1 MSYLV
6 DTNLL
11 LRLAEPKHATYSSV
25 LAALDMLRNNGEIL
39 HVVPQNLIEFWAVA
53 TRPPISNGLGMT
65 IEEAANELT
74 KLKSLFELLL
84 DRAAIFSEWE
94 KLVTQHQVRGKQAHD
109 ARIVAA
115 MKVHGVTQ
123 LLTFNTDD
131 FKRYADITAVHPS
144 NVAAP

>member
-11 LRLAEPKHATYSSV
+11 LRLAEPKHLMYHTVLDAT
-25 LAALDMLRNNGEIL
+25 DTLRKRGESLI
-39 HVVPQNLIEFWAVA
+39 VVPQNLIEFWAVA
-53 TRPPISNGLGMT
+53 TRPRANNGLGMT
-65 IEEAANELT
+65 VDEAAAELIS
-74 KLKSLFELLL
+74 LKALFVLLL
-84 DRAAIFSEWE
+84 DEPAVFSEWE
-94 KLVTQHQVRGKQAHD
+94 RLVMQHRVSGKQAHD

-115 MKVHGVTQ
+115 MKVHSVTQ

>member
-1 MSYLV
+1 MNYVV
-6 DTNLL
+6 DTNVL
-11 LRLAEPKHATYSSV
+11 LRSVQTRHPMQRVAYMAIAT
-25 LAALDMLRNNGEIL
+25 LRSQGEKL
-39 HVVPQNLIEFWAVA
+39 CLTSQNVIEAWAVA
-53 TRPPISNGLGMT
+53 TRPLAYNGLGMT
-65 IEEAANELT
+65 IEQAARQFGKIKRFFTILPDNPHIL
-74 KLKSLFELLL
+74 
-84 DRAAIFSEWE
+84 AEWE
-94 KLVTQHQVRGKQAHD
+94 GIVVQYRVHGKQAHD